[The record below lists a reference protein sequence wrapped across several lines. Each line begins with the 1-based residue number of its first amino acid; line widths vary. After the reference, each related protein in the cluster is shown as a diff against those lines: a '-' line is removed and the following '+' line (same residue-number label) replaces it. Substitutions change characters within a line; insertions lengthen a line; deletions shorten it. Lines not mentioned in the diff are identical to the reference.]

1 MDLFDKDGLDTN
13 FSLEYMPT
21 PEYDS
26 VRNVNF
32 MDDQDKDIILGYEF
46 NMTYPHKSTSL
57 GMTRNGRCEFWINCD
72 NKTNL
77 AFDGNNVWSS
87 RHRVCCAEEWIG
99 TTLEGIW
106 NPCNNGDDAGWIGG
120 PGIQHGILALVAFS
134 VLVAMWNSLTN
145 WLSETC
151 PMVQFAWTS
160 GLGCITTYPATTF
173 TICSVIFLVFC
184 AWMMHERK
192 VNLQSRSHL
201 GPGQVRRRWR
211 GNLQQKWSSKVKL
224 KGFIFLMLYVE
235 AAGKDAQQANDLLT
249 KIMERSNA
257 ATQLATT
264 ATSMIEG
271 FQSGGKGSSRLG
283 DGAKALRAPDVFEMD
298 DPVRYSLW
306 REQFLNWLVFCDSKY
321 GELIKDVDNMEFAED
336 LGSLAPDVKEL
347 SAKLLQHFVFIPT
360 WTCSSSGAFTQW

>member
-1 MDLFDKDGLDTN
+1 
-13 FSLEYMPT
+13 
-21 PEYDS
+21 
-26 VRNVNF
+26 
-32 MDDQDKDIILGYEF
+32 
-46 NMTYPHKSTSL
+46 
-57 GMTRNGRCEFWINCD
+57 
-72 NKTNL
+72 
-77 AFDGNNVWSS
+77 
-87 RHRVCCAEEWIG
+87 
-99 TTLEGIW
+99 
-106 NPCNNGDDAGWIGG
+106 
-120 PGIQHGILALVAFS
+120 
-134 VLVAMWNSLTN
+134 
-145 WLSETC
+145 
-151 PMVQFAWTS
+151 
-160 GLGCITTYPATTF
+160 
-173 TICSVIFLVFC
+173 
-184 AWMMHERK
+184 MMHERK